1 MLEKKTRE
9 ILKSNTIYKQNQ
21 KNYVKLIRT
30 LHCQFFFVFL
40 DHRGMVDNED
50 KPVKEGGSIAATTA
64 GRHCRR
70 STTSRSPVQ
79 LFCISLK
86 FRQGYGTAFSWLAQF
101 LE

>member
-1 MLEKKTRE
+1 MLT
-9 ILKSNTIYKQNQ
+9 TIF
-21 KNYVKLIRT
+21 
-30 LHCQFFFVFL
+30 CCFL
-40 DHRGMVDNED
+40 DHRGMVDNQD

-70 STTSRSPVQ
+70 STTSPTSRSPVQ